1 MFGCP
6 LWDSWPSLFS
16 IIRAVVISNC
26 DWYQQCTCVWSAMQR
41 SAMVFWSAMPM
52 TAISDALIS
61 SNADVLPPVHQPSH
75 SDIPQQST
83 LRPTPHLEIKDR
95 GHLPPRSRLDLVR
108 TWPLLLLTLLLHWS
122 KPSKW
127 ELCSSNFGGHSLP
140 NWSESAI
147 KSWHQN
153 TLVSNQIGSKTYFVS
168 DLWIRCFCC
177 TLRDG
182 FASNGCVKAFEKQ
195 GFHAHPTPAS
205 FQGLLS

>member
-1 MFGCP
+1 M
-6 LWDSWPSLFS
+6 
-16 IIRAVVISNC
+16 ISNAHVC
-26 DWYQQCTCVWSAMQR
+26 DQQCNDQQWCSDQRCYDQQQCWCSA
-41 SAMVFWSAMPM
+41 
-52 TAISDALIS
+52 
-61 SNADVLPPVHQPSH
+61 VHQPSH

-95 GHLPPRSRLDLVR
+95 GHLPPRSRQDLVR

-122 KPSKW
+122 SPSKW

-177 TLRDG
+177 TLRHS